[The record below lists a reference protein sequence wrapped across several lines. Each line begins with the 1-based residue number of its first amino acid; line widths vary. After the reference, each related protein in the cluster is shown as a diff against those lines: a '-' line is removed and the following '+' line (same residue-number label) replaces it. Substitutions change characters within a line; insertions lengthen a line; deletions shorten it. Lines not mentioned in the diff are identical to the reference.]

1 MGLQDLL
8 FIRIFGLFNLSGIFM
23 VRIIAGLVILLLFA
37 TSCEEETSVRP
48 PHLVSRDKLV
58 GILVD
63 IHLSNAVFQIRR
75 YSSEQLK
82 KYSESDFYYS
92 VLRKHNVADSVFE
105 TSLIYYSS
113 KPKEFEKIYTR
124 VINKL
129 TEIEQEE
136 SKKMQRPVN
145 LEKPQ

>member
-1 MGLQDLL
+1 MH
-8 FIRIFGLFNLSGIFM
+8 
-23 VRIIAGLVILLLFA
+23 RIIIRSLILLLFV

-48 PHLVSRDKLV
+48 SHLISRDKMV

-63 IHLSNAVFQIRR
+63 IHLTDAAYQSRR
-75 YSSEQLK
+75 FSSELVKQF
-82 KYSESDFYYS
+82 SESDFYYS
-92 VLRKHNVADSVFE
+92 VLRKHRVADSVFE
-105 TSLIYYSS
+105 SSLIYYCS

-129 TEIEQEE
+129 TEMEQEE
-136 SKKMQRPVN
+136 SKKTQNPVN